1 MDMSTLAPSAIE
13 KLQTEDFLQISE
25 FIQEHYGIQ
34 LPVSKKMMVEARL
47 QRRLK
52 ATSRTTFG
60 DYFNLVF
67 SPEGKEEFQ
76 KMIDLITTNKTDF
89 FRESNHF
96 DFLTESVLPTL
107 VRQQDEINIW
117 SSACS
122 SGEEVYSI
130 LITLEEYFFRTLRS
144 LPYHILGTDLSMHV
158 LEKAARAVYD
168 EDRIENVPLYIKKRY
183 FLKNKDRENPKARIK
198 PELLKSVEYKQLNL
212 LKEIRGID
220 FNYDIIFC
228 RNVLIYFNRE
238 VQQEVVSKLVRH
250 LKPGGHLLIGHSESL
265 NNMSL
270 PLRQVKPTVYQ
281 KLEA

>member
-1 MDMSTLAPSAIE
+1 MTTLAPTSIE
-13 KLQTEDFLQISE
+13 KLQDEDFLQISA
-25 FIQEHYGIQ
+25 FIEEHYGIQ

-52 ATSRTTFG
+52 ATNISTFG
-60 DYFNLVF
+60 EYFSLVF
-67 SPEGKEEFQ
+67 SPEGRTEFQ

-96 DFLTESVLPTL
+96 DFLSESVLPGL
-107 VRQQDEINIW
+107 VREQDTINIW

-144 LPYHILGTDLSMHV
+144 VPYSILGTDLSMQV
-158 LEKAARAVYD
+158 LEKAARAIYD
-168 EDRIENVPLYIKKRY
+168 EDRLDNVPLYIKKRY
-183 FLKNKDRENPKARIK
+183 FLKNKDRENPKARVK
-198 PELLKSVEYKQLNL
+198 PDLLKSVAFKQLNL
-212 LKEIRGID
+212 LKEIKGID
-220 FNYDIIFC
+220 FNFDIIFC

-238 VQQEVVSKLVRH
+238 VQQEVVSKLIRH
-250 LKPGGHLLIGHSESL
+250 LKPGGFLLIGHSESL

-270 PLRQVKPTVYQ
+270 PVRQVKPTVYQ
-281 KLEA
+281 KIEA